1 MTKPY
6 KPGETA
12 PRSGEYEIRGS
23 RGGHT
28 GKERTV
34 VKGET
39 FPPTPRRGESYT
51 LARPAHNNAGRPP
64 KR

>member
-1 MTKPY
+1 MAKKL

-12 PRSGEYEIRGS
+12 PVSGLYELLGP

-34 VKGET
+34 VKGEVL
-39 FPPTPRRGESYT
+39 PPPPKPGMTYRIAER
-51 LARPAHNNAGRPP
+51 AHNTSGHN